1 MNSRRVFIGWDS
13 REVDAYNVCVESLRR
28 TSADIEIHPIKK
40 DEIAAF
46 NREEKN
52 VSTEFAYSRFL
63 TPYLSGY
70 EGWSLFVD
78 CDFLFTRDVNEL
90 FDLADDEYAVMCAQ
104 HDYTPKASIKMDG
117 QKQVAYPKKNW
128 SSCVLWNCGHPAN
141 TIITPEVVNAES
153 GAFLHRFYWLPDAL
167 IGELPLE
174 WNWLEGEYEKT
185 DIPPAAIHFTNGGP
199 WFDNCKDVDYADM
212 WLKIHR
218 EIQQ

>member
-90 FDLADDEYAVMCAQ
+90 FDLADDEYAVEEACEE
-104 HDYTPKASIKMDG
+104 
-117 QKQVAYPKKNW
+117 VAAAEADDDE
-128 SSCVLWNCGHPAN
+128 V
-141 TIITPEVVNAES
+141 EVVAV
-153 GAFLHRFYWLPDAL
+153 APKD
-167 IGELPLE
+167 
-174 WNWLEGEYEKT
+174 YEHT
-185 DIPPAAIHFTNGGP
+185 
-199 WFDNCKDVDYADM
+199 Y
-212 WLKIHR
+212 IHR
-218 EIQQ
+218 